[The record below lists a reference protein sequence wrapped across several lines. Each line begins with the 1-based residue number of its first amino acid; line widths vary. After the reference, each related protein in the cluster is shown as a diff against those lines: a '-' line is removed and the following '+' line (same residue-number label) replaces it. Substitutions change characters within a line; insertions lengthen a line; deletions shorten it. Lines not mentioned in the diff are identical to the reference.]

1 MIVTSFNKNL
11 YKEYAWKFIDSYID
25 SETTIP
31 LHIYVE
37 DSLEYYPEFKTLNI
51 TLHNLFE
58 EASECQSFVQRNS
71 YRQPTNYMKDGVR
84 FCYKVFA
91 QYLGSKLGNNMLW
104 VDADSVFLNKIDEEW
119 VSNVLDNKFVAF
131 FDRPGMYT
139 ECGFMAYDLT
149 KPCSG
154 LFFEHFKNMY
164 VSDSIYSLPSHTDC
178 HAFDYVR
185 NVCKRIEG
193 YSENPLGQYKKHR
206 KLHVMALD
214 PFMSQYIDHRKGN
227 RKQKEKSPELL

>member
-1 MIVTSFNKNL
+1 MIVTSFNKKL
-11 YKEYAWKFIDSYID
+11 FDEYAWKFIDSYLDKEIK
-25 SETTIP
+25 IP

-37 DSLEYYPEFKTLNI
+37 DGEYPSYVGRNI
-51 TLHNLFE
+51 TFHNLFE
-58 EASECQSFVQRNS
+58 EDPECKAFVHRNRS
-71 YRQPTNYMKDGVR
+71 RQPTNYMKDGVR

-91 QYLGSKLGNNMLW
+91 QYQGSKLGDKMLW
-104 VDADSVFLNKIDEEW
+104 IDADSVFLNYIDEEW
-119 VSNVLDNKFVAF
+119 ISNVLGGKFVAF

-149 KPCSG
+149 KPCSPA
-154 LFFEHFKNMY
+154 FFEQFRNMY
-164 VSDSIYSLPSHTDC
+164 ITDAIYKLPDHTDC

-185 NVCKRIEG
+185 NMCKRLEG
-193 YSENPLGQYKKHR
+193 YSEKPLGQYKKHR

-227 RKQKEKSPELL
+227 RKQKDKSPELL